1 MLHFLNK
8 KTEAAWYGCI
18 DPIRK
23 QGTKI
28 SSRFNLVEQMR
39 KLSSHPSPY
48 AALLVT
54 SYVYRFRGYFQAL
67 MSSAKVLLCH
77 PGRLFLRRS
86 ESKSSLDIGVR
97 PMDGVVRMELH
108 HFTNQAP
115 ARRTRRQPFNTAA
128 TANGATGGGV
138 NTKTATLPIGK

>member
-1 MLHFLNK
+1 
-8 KTEAAWYGCI
+8 
-18 DPIRK
+18 
-23 QGTKI
+23 
-28 SSRFNLVEQMR
+28 
-39 KLSSHPSPY
+39 
-48 AALLVT
+48 
-54 SYVYRFRGYFQAL
+54 

-97 PMDGVVRMELH
+97 PMDGGVVRMELH

-128 TANGATGGGV
+128 TANGVAAAPGNTNTG
-138 NTKTATLPIGK
+138 TLPLGKYFKGLRRVVLNRQARDGTEIGLKS